1 MFDRR
6 RDRLALA
13 TPAPNYNVATGS
25 DQLVL
30 QVTTGG
36 GLVPIEVQLTHT
48 PWFALYGDGRV
59 IVQGPVIAI
68 YPAPLLPNLRQMQV
82 TPPEI
87 QKILAAADQAGLLG
101 PDARFDAVDIYDA
114 STTTFTT
121 TVDGKT
127 HTIRAYAL
135 GFNATM
141 PDEAVA
147 EAHKK
152 LSGFSGEITD
162 LAAFLGR
169 KIGDAEAYDAA
180 AMRVFTSPTDLSN
193 PDNLKRQVVVWPLTA
208 DPGTAGEA
216 ANVPNTRCLVLTGPD
231 LGPSWRSRGRPTGL
245 RPGPTARPAT
255 PFMFVRSIPTSRAA
269 QLPEARPKHLRR
281 RQPFVASAQQAFV
294 VWGVRLLE
302 FHRASP
308 LARSSALP

>member
-1 MFDRR
+1 MRK
-6 RDRLALA
+6 LISILGIGLLTAACSTAGATGWPLA

-231 LGPSWRSRGRPTGL
+231 LEAFLAVARTANRLTTWTYGAARYSVYVRPLYPDESGC
-245 RPGPTARPAT
+245 PA
-255 PFMFVRSIPTSRAA
+255 S
-269 QLPEARPKHLRR
+269 
-281 RQPFVASAQQAFV
+281 
-294 VWGVRLLE
+294 
-302 FHRASP
+302 
-308 LARSSALP
+308 